1 MLKYDLKYVDYN
13 NEKVQKNF
21 YFNIN
26 KLELMK
32 LQVSVDG
39 GLDTKLTKIV
49 EANDYAE
56 ILKFFTEIVKLA
68 YGEKSDDGQTFIKSE
83 KLSNAFV
90 QSAAFEQMCNDFFFS
105 NEETGAKKVV
115 DFINGIIPQDMR
127 KKQSPATSTTRK
139 KK

>member
-1 MLKYDLKYVDYN
+1 MLKYDVKYVDYN
-13 NEKVQKNF
+13 NEKVEKTF

-39 GLDTKLTKIV
+39 GLDTKLTKMIT
-49 EANDYAE
+49 ANDYAE

-68 YGEKSDDGQTFIKSE
+68 YGEKSDDGQTFVKSE
-83 KLSNAFV
+83 KLSGAFV

-105 NEETGAKKVV
+105 DEKTGTDKVV
-115 DFINGIIPQDMR
+115 NFINGIIPQDMR
-127 KKQSPATSTTRK
+127 KKAEAATRK

>member
-1 MLKYDLKYVDYN
+1 MLKYDVKYVDYN
-13 NEKVQKNF
+13 NEKVEKTF

-39 GLDTKLTKIV
+39 GLDTKLTKMIM
-49 EANDYAE
+49 ANDYAE

-68 YGEKSDDGQTFIKSE
+68 YGEKSDDGQTFVKSE
-83 KLSNAFV
+83 KLSDAFV

-105 NEETGAKKVV
+105 DEKTGTDKVV
-115 DFINGIIPQDMR
+115 NFINGIIPQDMR
-127 KKQSPATSTTRK
+127 KKAEAVTRK